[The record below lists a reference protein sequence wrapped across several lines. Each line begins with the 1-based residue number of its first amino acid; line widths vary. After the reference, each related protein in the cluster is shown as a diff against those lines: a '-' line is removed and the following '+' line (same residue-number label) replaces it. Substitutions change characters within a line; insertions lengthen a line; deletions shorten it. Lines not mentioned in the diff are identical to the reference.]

1 MAKRKGKRRS
11 TKKYPTIHAQGPA
24 SWIEFSIPTWN
35 ESRDAINHIRK
46 ETRGMLRREV
56 DAEKQDRVTPAE
68 GVSPEEAET
77 ALVDMIWELAC
88 SKFVDWNW
96 ADEEDNSLPAMTD
109 MDPGDLLQTELGVVL
124 EITQDLFGIKDL
136 EEEGKAQR

>member
-1 MAKRKGKRRS
+1 MAKRKGKRKS
-11 TKKYPTIHAQGPA
+11 TKKYPTVNAQGPA
-24 SWIEFSIPTWN
+24 SWIEFGIPTWN

-56 DAEKQDRVTPAE
+56 DAERKSRVTPIE
-68 GVSPEEAET
+68 GFLPEEAES

-88 SKFVDWNW
+88 SKFLEWNW
-96 ADEEDNSLPAMTD
+96 TDEEGSDLPAMTD

-124 EITQDLFGIKDL
+124 ETTQDLFGIKDL
-136 EEEGKAQR
+136 EEEGKARR